1 MRYGLTKSLALD
13 IMDVCILRKS
23 SGANCLDCKYNGKQ
37 CVNMH
42 RFAQDAI
49 TVMNMRLID
58 NCKEE
63 GEDID

>member
-13 IMDVCILRKS
+13 IMDVCTLRKS
-23 SGANCLDCKYNGKQ
+23 ASANCLDCKYNGKQ
-37 CVNMH
+37 CVNAH
-42 RFAQDAI
+42 RFAKDAI

-58 NCKEE
+58 DCKEE